1 MGKSKKNKT
10 SEEGSNLEQ
19 LVHEALLRNGW
30 VIPQTVEEVIRVQDE
45 FPEKSEQLPNALKD
59 PYTVLKRST
68 ERAKSVSAL
77 SLPDQESQ
85 DVMARAARLGGEI
98 SSEIEERMKRDRQAA
113 EEEDKANDR
122 KDP

>member
-30 VIPQTVEEVIRVQDE
+30 VIPQTVEEVLKVQDD
-45 FPEKSEQLPNALKD
+45 FPDENEQLPDALKD
-59 PYTVLKRST
+59 PYTVLNRST
-68 ERAKSVSAL
+68 ERAKRVSAL

-85 DVMARAARLGGEI
+85 EVMGRAARLGGEI
-98 SSEIEERMKRDRQAA
+98 SSEVEERMKRDRQAA
-113 EEEDKANDR
+113 EEEGEANDR
-122 KDP
+122 KGP